1 MRDYAPGVAASI
13 VFALPTQ
20 ATANA
25 MLLRAEAFAEQAF
38 GTDNVVLAHS
48 KRQFNANPK
57 AQGASA
63 IASPAQSVM
72 FSGENFHS
80 SPMILHHGG
89 PQFSQTPF
97 FRCHPYACQRTDE
110 AKASTRA

>member
-1 MRDYAPGVAASI
+1 LRDYAPGVADSI

-48 KRQFNANPK
+48 KE
-57 AQGASA
+57 S
-63 IASPAQSVM
+63 
-72 FSGENFHS
+72 
-80 SPMILHHGG
+80 
-89 PQFSQTPF
+89 
-97 FRCHPYACQRTDE
+97 
-110 AKASTRA
+110 